1 MKCLSFMCEGDLA
14 DSPLGKWRLWIFSV
28 CFIRE
33 CPHGRMPYH
42 YSHGLESRSSLSF
55 IPFMY
60 QLVRLPSSLHS
71 APKWSKSLSPAI
83 IITSISPCLGSLSSF
98 SALLSISQNHL
109 THYPLKICHISP
121 GSFYPCDEGPT
132 VTSLRKPKL
141 DLVMALPASCQPD
154 LRSDPSRHPALRLP
168 PNQCLVVESGSAR
181 GRRAWRFPSFTGAQ
195 WSCFGQARRS
205 SFPVSS

>member
-1 MKCLSFMCEGDLA
+1 MDLKA
-14 DSPLGKWRLWIFSV
+14 GPP
-28 CFIRE
+28 C
-33 CPHGRMPYH
+33 
-42 YSHGLESRSSLSF
+42 
-55 IPFMY
+55 
-60 QLVRLPSSLHS
+60 PSSRLCIS
-71 APKWSKSLSPAI
+71 WSDCLRPCTVPLSEVSPSPLSPAI

-121 GSFYPCDEGPT
+121 GSFYPCDEGPM

-141 DLVMALPASCQPD
+141 DLVMALPSSCQPD
-154 LRSDPSRHPALRLP
+154 LRSDPSRHPALCLP
-168 PNQCLVVESGSAR
+168 PNQCLMVESGSAR

-195 WSCFGQARRS
+195 WSCFRQARHS